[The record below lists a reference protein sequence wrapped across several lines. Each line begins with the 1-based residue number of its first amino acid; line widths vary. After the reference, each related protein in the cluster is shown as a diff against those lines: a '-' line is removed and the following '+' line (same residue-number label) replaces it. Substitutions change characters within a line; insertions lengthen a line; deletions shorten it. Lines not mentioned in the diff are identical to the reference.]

1 MVRWVESDGCLRTDD
16 EIVTEV
22 MQALG
27 FNRRGPIIVATIKG
41 AISYTRQ

>member
-1 MVRWVESDGCLRTDD
+1 LRTDD

-27 FNRRGPIIVATIKG
+27 FQRRGPNIVATIKG
-41 AISYTRQ
+41 AIIYSRH